1 MNKGKSERY
10 IEVRG
15 GTLYPIAAASQR
27 VLRKLLSFIKCDGFT
42 GCTFVPL
49 RVFRYIFDSGDKKG
63 HRCHCGNVGGVFSSA
78 KVDTSS
84 VVFIHLVGV
93 NQQDIS
99 RLSVLIQLP
108 TWRWTP
114 R

>member
-84 VVFIHLVGV
+84 VD
-93 NQQDIS
+93 QQDIS